1 MSSGIY
7 LATAGAVAQSNALD
21 ATANNIANATTTGF
35 QGDRITFREALS
47 NAKSPDTSL
56 VSAGTKR
63 VDTQYGALSQTGNPL
78 DLAIEGDGMFAVDTP
93 NGQRYTRA
101 GNFRIADDRTLTTVD
116 GFAVRGEGGAH
127 ISIPPDVKVL
137 GVGTDGEITADG
149 ESLGKLELV
158 RFKYNQL
165 KREGGTLFNAT
176 GKPDTSNASG
186 EPPVIRSGMLEA
198 SNVNVVRGV
207 VDLVK
212 VSRTYESLMR
222 VIQGY
227 HDVESRAARD
237 LGGPK

>member
-35 QGDRITFREALS
+35 RGDRITFREAMG
-47 NAKSPDTSL
+47 AAQSPDAAL
-56 VSAGTKR
+56 VAAGTKR
-63 VDTQYGALSQTGNPL
+63 IDSEAGALAETGNPL
-78 DLAIEGDGMFAVDTP
+78 DLALEGDGMFAVDTP
-93 NGQRYTRA
+93 NGVRYTRA
-101 GNFRIADDRTLTTVD
+101 GNFRLDADRKIVTVD
-116 GFAVRGEGGAH
+116 GHAVRGEGGAH
-127 ISIPPDVKVL
+127 ITVPPEAAVI
-137 GVGTDGEITADG
+137 GVSSEGEVTADG

-158 RFKYNQL
+158 TFRPAQL
-165 KREGGTLFNAT
+165 KRQGGALFSAT
-176 GKPDTSNASG
+176 GKPDGS
-186 EPPVIRSGMLEA
+186 EPPLVRSGMLEA